1 MIVGL
6 TGREQ
11 YRILG
16 RSGFGTGHRWPVTLQ
31 YADIE
36 LAPMKKRYQAEWERV
51 RRDNATWLRPW
62 EATLPPGAQPGPGTY
77 GALVR
82 ALGWG

>member
-1 MIVGL
+1 LIMGL

-16 RSGFGTGHRWPVTLQ
+16 RSGFGAGHRWPVTLQ

-36 LAPMKKRYQAEWERV
+36 LAPMKSR
-51 RRDNATWLRPW
+51 
-62 EATLPPGAQPGPGTY
+62 
-77 GALVR
+77 
-82 ALGWG
+82 